1 MITLLAAVAGG
12 LGAAARLVVDGAI
25 RTRIATA
32 VPVGTLAVNLTGC
45 LALGVL
51 MGLAGGHHLPGVAAT
66 IAGTGFLGGYTTFS
80 TASFEMMRLLQQR
93 SRRAALLYALA
104 TLVGGLG
111 AAAVGLA
118 VTGGF

>member
-12 LGAAARLVVDGAI
+12 LGAAIRLVVDGAI
-25 RTRIATA
+25 RTRVGAA

-51 MGLAGGHHLPGVAAT
+51 LGLASGHHLPAAAAT

-80 TASFEMMRLLQQR
+80 TASFETMRLLQER
-93 SRRAALLYALA
+93 SRRAAVLYAAA

-111 AAAVGLA
+111 VAATGLA
-118 VTGGF
+118 VTGAL